1 MLHDQVLS
9 HSGAPLDAAIDD
21 RRESPRVPFPA
32 EVSLVW
38 HHDFAL
44 IHRYRMVDASDGGFR
59 IRSSIPVLEGTTGM
73 VLRLLPKG
81 EKIERSIMVAWCRPD
96 ASEGGYLL
104 GLRCF

>member
-1 MLHDQVLS
+1 MLHDQVMS
-9 HSGAPLDAAIDD
+9 HSRPGGQVSVDD
-21 RRESPRVPFPA
+21 RRESPRVPFPV
-32 EVSLVW
+32 EISLVW

-59 IRSSIPVLEGTTGM
+59 IRSAMPVLEGTTGM

-81 EKIERSIMVAWCRPD
+81 EKVERSVMVAWCRED
-96 ASEGGYLL
+96 AEAGGYLL